1 MKNKLRKV
9 IFSSNQ
15 TASVN
20 TFIIVLQSLVISF
33 ILVIWC
39 DSEDKLQAAFK
50 ILAICSLIFCIRVVL
65 HIDLAR
71 FGTRKI
77 GYIMGL
83 NANTIGLR
91 CALCFLICLFLVTT
105 SKGLFNKTFYSL
117 VLIVNFAIIMA
128 TGSRRALIIIILCSF
143 IYLYKKTQGSVA
155 VIKVFLFSISSIV
168 IVYLLMTKIEALNN
182 IIGHRLET
190 FISAL
195 FTSDESALGAHRDQM
210 ISCALELFTQ
220 SPVLG
225 WGMGTFRY
233 VSGIDNIYAHN
244 NYVELLFATGICGF
258 LTFYYIYIYIIR
270 RLDVFGKRC
279 NPVQALM
286 IAYVAALLIS
296 DIASPSYSS
305 LYIYIFIS
313 FMLIFINMNGKQS
326 FWENEDSIREEKT

>member
-1 MKNKLRKV
+1 MLVKNRTLRISEFIALFSLMATMYAFPDKGSFTYVGRIIFLLFGMMFILQQKRYVYKGTEKTAFLWIVLFSIVCFLNV

-143 IYLYKKTQGSVA
+143 IDLYKKT
-155 VIKVFLFSISSIV
+155 
-168 IVYLLMTKIEALNN
+168 
-182 IIGHRLET
+182 
-190 FISAL
+190 
-195 FTSDESALGAHRDQM
+195 
-210 ISCALELFTQ
+210 
-220 SPVLG
+220 
-225 WGMGTFRY
+225 
-233 VSGIDNIYAHN
+233 
-244 NYVELLFATGICGF
+244 
-258 LTFYYIYIYIIR
+258 
-270 RLDVFGKRC
+270 
-279 NPVQALM
+279 
-286 IAYVAALLIS
+286 
-296 DIASPSYSS
+296 
-305 LYIYIFIS
+305 
-313 FMLIFINMNGKQS
+313 
-326 FWENEDSIREEKT
+326 